1 VERRGTLVYVHGASD
16 RAPQV
21 EDHVARIEQQLRLA
35 GMPFDVLPARWGE
48 EAGASLE
55 RIEQALPLPAGPGLA
70 SRTGLELPG
79 TVDDGLLRALVSD
92 GPLAELE
99 RLAGEPLAQQAM
111 AVPPPARREADQLL
125 EICRTD
131 VGRPGE
137 QIRLASG
144 EMAPLSTVCRLA
156 ADGVE
161 ESSEYAAAHA
171 APVGEGDLVAAA
183 GRAVAAS
190 VAAQTSQPLDAL
202 GDVQLRIAEA
212 VLGAAAAA
220 LLAGYMGIDVGPGLK
235 RWATDVVLPH
245 RARLMRDA
253 ALGPADVLLYQ
264 RDGVRIR
271 QAVARAL
278 VEAHSRGGRV
288 VALGNSLGS
297 IILVGL
303 LAEPDAPHPD
313 LLVTVGS
320 QAPLLATFGALVP
333 LDEGGRP
340 PFQPWLN
347 VYDRRDLLGFV
358 AERVWPGQAG
368 ITDREV
374 DLGVGFPDS
383 HGATYFSSPDLYRH
397 IRQHPALSGG
407 GADGNAGPSV
417 RRFPIRLGPRSKP
430 LLRLFFGVTNE
441 NAFVE
446 VNGEVDAHFG
456 WFRLRTPLGNVESW
470 RIEGP
475 WLWLTA
481 IGVRRGLF
489 KGDVT
494 FGGNHK
500 GGVRL
505 DFRERVPWSFLRVPA
520 LYVTVDDREGF
531 AALLAARGIPGAAE
545 DDKHNSS

>member
-1 VERRGTLVYVHGASD
+1 MDQRGTLVYVHGASD

-21 EDHVARIEQQLRLA
+21 EDHVARIEEQLRLA
-35 GMPFDVLPARWGE
+35 DMPLDVLPARWGE
-48 EAGASLE
+48 EAGARLD
-55 RIEQALPLPAGPGLA
+55 RIEQALPLPADPGLA
-70 SRTGLELPG
+70 PRTGLELPA
-79 TVDDGLLRALVSD
+79 TVDDGLLRALIRD

-99 RLAGEPLAQQAM
+99 RLAGERVTQQTA
-111 AVPPPARREADQLL
+111 ALSLPARREADQLL

-131 VGRPGE
+131 VGWPGE

-144 EMAPLSTVCRLA
+144 EMAPLSRICRLA

-161 ESSEYAAAHA
+161 QSPEYSAAHG
-171 APVGEGDLVAAA
+171 APVAESDLVAAA

-190 VAAQTSQPLDAL
+190 VAAQSAQPHDVL
-202 GDVQLRIAEA
+202 GSVQLRIAEA
-212 VLGAAAAA
+212 VLGAAAAT
-220 LLAGYMGIDVGPGLK
+220 LVAGYLGIDVGPGLK

-253 ALGPADVLLYQ
+253 ALGLADVLLYQ

-271 QAVARAL
+271 QAVARVL
-278 VEAHSRGGRV
+278 VDARSRGGPV

-303 LAEPDAPHPD
+303 LAEPDAPRPD
-313 LLVTVGS
+313 LLVTTGS
-320 QAPLLATFGALVP
+320 QAPLLATFGALQP
-333 LDEGGRP
+333 LEQGERP

-347 VYDRRDLLGFV
+347 VYDRRDLLGFA

-368 ITDREV
+368 IADREV

-407 GADGNAGPSV
+407 GADGDAGPTL

-430 LLRLFFGVTNE
+430 LLRLFFGVTAA
-441 NAFVE
+441 NAYVE
-446 VNGEVDAHFG
+446 LNGEVDAHFG
-456 WFRLRTPLGNVESW
+456 RFRLRTPLGNVKSW

-475 WLWLTA
+475 WLWITA
-481 IGVRRGLF
+481 IGVRRSVRHG
-489 KGDVT
+489 GVT

-520 LYVTVDDREGF
+520 LYVTVGDLDGF
-531 AALLAARGIPGAAE
+531 AELLAARGIPGERGGARRP
-545 DDKHNSS
+545 S